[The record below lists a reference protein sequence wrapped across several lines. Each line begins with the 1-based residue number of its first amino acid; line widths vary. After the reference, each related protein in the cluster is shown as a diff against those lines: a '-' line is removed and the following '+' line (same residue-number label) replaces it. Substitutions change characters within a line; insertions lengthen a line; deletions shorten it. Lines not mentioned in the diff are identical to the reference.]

1 MIPFAT
7 VVRVAKATAGVV
19 AIAIGLIALGLAGPG
34 SPAKADWYNFSYNN
48 GLVGTGTSIIF
59 TGQLSG
65 TVTSGTLAVTGFR
78 NLVYNGIALSGTDVA
93 EGNLFGIGDVTA
105 SPWSTGAPFVTFSG
119 SAMDVS
125 LYDGWG
131 TDYFIFGNNFELRWT
146 PIFGQSWALFKV

>member
-59 TGQLSG
+59 TGELSG

-78 NLVYNGIALSGTDVA
+78 NLVYNGIALSGTDEA
-93 EGNLFGIGDVTA
+93 AGNFGSGFVQPVSGD
-105 SPWSTGAPFVTFSG
+105 APFVTFSG
-119 SAMDVS
+119 SAMDV
-125 LYDGWG
+125 LL
-131 TDYFIFGNNFELRWT
+131 FEVH
-146 PIFGQSWALFKV
+146 PGSSWVEP